1 MAFPAKD
8 GTKFTNKSSQQSHDA
23 MSSAPPPAAD
33 PGADAGGPPPI
44 ESDPEAMQCVQL
56 LAQKGYT
63 GEEVAQ
69 AVDQLTGQS
78 SEQGDM
84 NAPS

>member
-23 MSSAPPPAAD
+23 MNSAPPAAD
-33 PGADAGGPPPI
+33 PGQGGPPPI

-84 NAPS
+84 NAPA

>member
-23 MSSAPPPAAD
+23 MNSAPPAD
-33 PGADAGGPPPI
+33 PGADQGPPPI

-84 NAPS
+84 NAPAA